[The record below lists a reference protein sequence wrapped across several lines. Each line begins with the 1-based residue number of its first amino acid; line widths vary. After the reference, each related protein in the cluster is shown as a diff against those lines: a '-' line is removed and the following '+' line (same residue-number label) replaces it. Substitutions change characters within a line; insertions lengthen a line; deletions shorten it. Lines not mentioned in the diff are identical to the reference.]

1 MAVKVLIKRRFR
13 DDNFNQISRVLI
25 KFRSEAMTQDGY
37 ISSETMWDY
46 NDPKRVVVGSTW
58 RSIEKWNNWKESGSR
73 KALIAEIEGLI
84 EGPVEYEIF
93 NLGYYPEE

>member
-46 NDPKRVVVGSTW
+46 NDPRRVVVGSTW
-58 RSIEKWNNWKESGSR
+58 RNIEKWNNWKESGMR
-73 KALIAEIEGLI
+73 KSIASEIEGLI
-84 EGPVEYEIF
+84 EMLPGDEVRRV
-93 NLGYYPEE
+93 